1 MIPVPNKKVALA
13 IVSYNSSD
21 KLKDCLASLVSQ
33 NYPIEL
39 VDYILVDNDSQ
50 DDSVAIVE
58 ASELSFKIIR
68 NEINTGFAGANNQ
81 AFELARELGADYLVL
96 LNDDTIVT
104 PDWLNHLIVTA
115 ESSPHVAAVQAKL
128 MLYPEK
134 ELINSFGN
142 ALTFL
147 GFGYCNCYRE
157 PDRPNIAPFEVAY
170 PSGAA
175 VAIKM
180 SALQKTGLFDVK
192 FFMYHEDVDLGWRL
206 RLAGYQVLLEPQA
219 VVFHKYSFAKADY
232 KYYHMDRN
240 RLLVYFKNYSFW
252 TLLLLMPAFKVMEL
266 GICFFAWRSG
276 WLKHKF
282 SGYWWLLKHWR
293 YILSERKKIKQLR
306 VVSDREILRLLV
318 AEINF
323 QEVNNPLLTK
333 IVNPIM
339 KIYLA
344 VCKQIIFW

>member
-1 MIPVPNKKVALA
+1 MIPVPSKKVALA

-21 KLKDCLASLVSQ
+21 KLKDCLASLINQ

-39 VDYILVDNDSQ
+39 IDFILVDNNSQ
-50 DDSVAIVE
+50 DDSVAM
-58 ASELSFKIIR
+58 ADNSGLSFRVIR
-68 NEINTGFAGANNQ
+68 NEINLGFAGANNQ
-81 AFELARELGADYLVL
+81 AYELARELGDEYLVL

-104 PDWLNHLIVTA
+104 PDWLSSLITTA
-115 ESSPHVAAVQAKL
+115 ESSPQIAAVQAKL

-134 ELINSFGN
+134 NLINSFGN

-147 GFGYCNCYRE
+147 GFGYCNGYRE
-157 PDRPNIAPFEVAY
+157 ADRPDIAPFEVAY

-180 SALQKTGLFDVK
+180 TALERIGLFDDK

-206 RLAGYQVLLEPQA
+206 RLAGYQILLEPRA

-252 TLLLLMPAFKVMEL
+252 TLLLLAPAFKVMEL

-276 WLKHKF
+276 WLKHKLA
-282 SGYWWLLKHWR
+282 GYRWLLKHWR
-293 YILSERKKIKQLR
+293 HILNERKKIQRKR

-333 IVNPIM
+333 IVNPVM

-344 VCKQIIFW
+344 ICKKIIFW